1 MRRFCVKAFL
11 ALLLL
16 AVLAG
21 CAPKHRCVF
30 DQKSPD
36 AAFLASKG
44 DCATPDSYYYSC
56 SCGAKGTETFPGET
70 RHTPGDWIRWRTPS
84 CTKEGTYVKFC
95 TLCNEELES
104 KPIPTVEHA
113 FSYGVCSTCYRTNTE
128 EKDGIMELGIPTAL
142 YYTDKLI
149 ANNGWDIVIRDGI
162 LYRGAGDYSANSGA
176 TTIWAY
182 NIATGVWSPSGKA
195 DDEAVHRF
203 VDLNG
208 TLTALG
214 TDATGNWEF
223 GNFYQLID
231 GKWQKFRTIAG
242 GVHVYDMAVFDG
254 KIFAGIG
261 TDVGG
266 CPVSVSTD
274 GGQTFQ
280 SVPLYVD
287 GQPLVMEEDQFARC
301 YELLTLNGKLYAEV
315 TLSGGTGGSS
325 HALYRYKDGKLHYL
339 RSASAFFATAGA
351 SYNYIHGEFDLNGVS
366 YFGSCRGLFAV
377 TDTDIQK
384 IPLPGGETVADCF
397 LDGGTVYV
405 LSYKYDSAAKMHN
418 TVIYKT
424 TTMTEGSFQ
433 EVKRFAYPV
442 CPLAFAKDG
451 NYLYL
456 SMGYMAE
463 NEKNGTI
470 LRIQIP

>member
-1 MRRFCVKAFL
+1 MRTVSVRCLF
-11 ALLLL
+11 
-16 AVLAG
+16 AVLILLMLLG
-21 CAPKHRCVF
+21 CTPKHSCAF
-30 DQKSPD
+30 DQKNTD
-36 AAFLASKG
+36 ITYLATDG
-44 DCATPDSYYYSC
+44 DCTHPSSYYYSC
-56 SCGAKGTETFPGET
+56 TCGQKGTETFLS
-70 RHTPGDWIRWRTPS
+70 GDVKHIPEDWRRWRAPTCEREGEYCKL
-84 CTKEGTYVKFC
+84 CTV
-95 TLCNEELES
+95 CNEKVES
-104 KPIPTVEHA
+104 KPIPLAEHMYK
-113 FSYGVCSTCYRTNTE
+113 YGVCEICHKANTTE
-128 EKDGIMELGIPTAL
+128 VDGVMELGLPAAHAHSL
-142 YYTDKLI
+142 GPI
-149 ANNGWDIVIRDGI
+149 ANCAWDIVIRDGV
-162 LYRGAGDYSANSGA
+162 LYRGGGDYSANSGP

-182 NIATGVWSPSGKA
+182 DIATHKWSASGKA
-195 DDEAVHRF
+195 NDEAVHRF

-214 TDATGNWEF
+214 TDATENWEF

-274 GGQTFQ
+274 GKEFT
-280 SVPLYVD
+280 SVPLYKD
-287 GQPLVMEEDQFARC
+287 GAPLVMKADQFARC
-301 YELLTLNGKLYAEV
+301 YELLILNGKLYAEV

-433 EVKRFAYPV
+433 EVKCFAYPV

-470 LRIQIP
+470 LRIRIP